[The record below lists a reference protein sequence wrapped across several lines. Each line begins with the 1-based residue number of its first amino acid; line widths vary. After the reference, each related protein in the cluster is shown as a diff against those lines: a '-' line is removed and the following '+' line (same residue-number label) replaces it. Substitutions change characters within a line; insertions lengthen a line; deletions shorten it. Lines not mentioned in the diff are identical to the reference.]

1 MKNRWSLRFVALC
14 ALGVFIAPLLS
25 AQAQAPASPAS
36 NGDLLDSHSALQT
49 RWEETLFDAYGG
61 RLTATDWAATRAETA
76 AFLAR
81 LSSPAARALW
91 RDIDPAAGNVAAD
104 PLAVARRIGEWQGRF
119 QHTCALEMLEA
130 QRAGDI
136 ERARAWRALITL
148 PKHAN
153 AVEGALILQKLA
165 EHGRAQEGSV
175 SQLLTREFLSWQTTR
190 VREKLD
196 YLDRLLNGRDAGAMS
211 VVMAGR
217 LAEAGALADFPA
229 PLKTLVIPGATGADT
244 AIPAA
249 PEALFLATTGSGGS
263 DAGALFERWRLAV
276 ENGLP
281 NLLSAEEVAR
291 NERLLLKLVRLVP
304 KEYGAAGVRD
314 GQIAVPL
321 EYRHAKQFVQQ
332 AENFVGELLPSW
344 RTTKAAALREHGAR
358 LKEEFDALE
367 AALDRKADA
376 KEVAARAS
384 AVEQRLESGLGL
396 TLSRSGP
403 KESVIAESA
412 LEVTNALR
420 LSQTAARAGKWEEAE
435 AQRLEA
441 YITLDL
447 DIEKRLMPRDPELA
461 LRLERAFLDGASGQ
475 PGIKAA
481 LDARLKGPAL
491 AESYERASRLL
502 DEGVTMLK
510 TSLSPSAVIFTTVTI
525 LLREGLEA
533 VIVLAALLAGMRGV
547 ENAPTRRRVAGGAW
561 LALVVTGLTFWLS
574 KTLISALAGFGEKLE
589 AVISILAV
597 GVLLMVTNWVFHK
610 YYWVGWNAKIRS
622 LSKAALGAGDNA
634 ASSTRWETFALIGVG
649 FLTIYREGFETV
661 LFLQTFILEGGLQ
674 SVLIGLAI
682 GGGIV
687 ALLGA
692 MIFAVGAKLPY
703 RKLLVVTGLLVVS
716 ILMTVTGQ
724 TVRLFQTVGWL
735 PVHPAP
741 GVDLPP
747 WVGTWFGLYSSWEG
761 LLIPF
766 AGLGYVAGAWLWVK
780 VGALRK
786 QRSAAAAAAAPVA
799 VTGKAREESVREL
812 AASR

>member
-1 MKNRWSLRFVALC
+1 MTLLPRLLVACFALLC
-14 ALGVFIAPLLS
+14 ALSPGKIFG
-25 AQAQAPASPAS
+25 ASPFS
-36 NGDLLDSHSALQT
+36 DDLLDAHSALQT
-49 RWEETLFDAYGG
+49 RWEETLFDAYGEK
-61 RLTATDWAATRAETA
+61 LAAADWTATRAETA
-76 AFLAR
+76 TFLAR
-81 LSSPAARALW
+81 FISPEARAVW
-91 RDIDPAAGNVAAD
+91 QDFDNAKDAEAP
-104 PLAVARRIGEWQGRF
+104 PLLVARQVGSWQGKL
-119 QHTCALEMLEA
+119 QHACALEMLAA

-136 ERARAWRALITL
+136 ERARAWRALIAL

-153 AVEGALILQKLA
+153 AVEGALIMQRLA

-175 SQLLTREFLSWQTTR
+175 SQILAREFLAWQTTR

-196 YLDRLLNGRDAGAMS
+196 YLDRLLNKSEDAGAMS
-211 VVMAGR
+211 TLVASR

-229 PLKTLVIPGATGADT
+229 SLRTLVIPGTDNVL
-244 AIPAA
+244 IPAV
-249 PEALFLATTGSGGS
+249 PEVPLASAT
-263 DAGALFERWRLAV
+263 FERWRLGV

-281 NLLSAEEVAR
+281 NLLSADEVVR
-291 NERLLLKLVRLVP
+291 SERLLLKLVRLVP
-304 KEYGAAGVRD
+304 KEYQAAGVRD
-314 GQIAVPL
+314 GQVAVPL

-344 RTTKAAALREHGAR
+344 RTAKAEALREHGVK

-367 AALDRKADA
+367 NALDKKAEF

-384 AVEQRLESGLGL
+384 AVEQRLEKGLGL
-396 TLSRSGP
+396 TLNRAGP

-420 LSQTAARAGKWEEAE
+420 QSQAAARVGKWEEAE
-435 AQRLEA
+435 SQRLDA
-441 YITLDL
+441 YVTLDL
-447 DIEKRLMPRDPELA
+447 DIEKRLMPRDPDLA
-461 LRLERAFLDGASGQ
+461 LRLERAFLDGSHGQ

-481 LDARLKGPAL
+481 LDARLKGPEL
-491 AESYERASRLL
+491 AAAYERAAKLL

-533 VIVLAALLAGMRGV
+533 VVVLAALLAGMRGV

-561 LALVVTGLTFWLS
+561 LALAATALTFWLS
-574 KTLISALAGFGEKLE
+574 KTLIAALASFGEKLE

-622 LSKAALGAGDNA
+622 LSKAAQNASGGDDPDTG
-634 ASSTRWETFALIGVG
+634 SRWETLALVGVG

-661 LFLQTFILEGGLQ
+661 LFLQTFILEGGLR

-692 MIFAVGAKLPY
+692 LIFAVGAKLPY

-735 PVHPAP
+735 PIHPAP
-741 GVDLPP
+741 GVDLPA

-761 LLIPF
+761 LIIPF

-780 VGALRK
+780 LGALRK
-786 QRSAAAAAAAPVA
+786 QRQAAAAEPA
-799 VTGKAREESVREL
+799 VVMKSKQPARELVT
-812 AASR
+812 SR

>member
-1 MKNRWSLRFVALC
+1 MKARASRPSPACLELRAWNLRLESFLLALLLVFFVAS
-14 ALGVFIAPLLS
+14 PL
-25 AQAQAPASPAS
+25 ARASFS
-36 NGDLLDSHSALQT
+36 DDLLDAHSALQT
-49 RWEETLFDAYGG
+49 RWEETLFDAYGEK
-61 RLTATDWAATRAETA
+61 LAAADWTATRAETTG
-76 AFLAR
+76 FLAR
-81 LSSPAARALW
+81 FSSPEARALW
-91 RDIDPAAGNVAAD
+91 NDFDSAKDAEAP
-104 PLAVARRIGEWQGRF
+104 PLLVARQVGGWQGKL
-119 QHTCALEMLEA
+119 QHACALEMLAA

-136 ERARAWRALITL
+136 ERARAWRALIAL

-153 AVEGALILQKLA
+153 AVEGALIMQRLA

-175 SQLLTREFLSWQTTR
+175 SQILAREFLAWQTTR

-196 YLDRLLNGRDAGAMS
+196 YLDRLLNKSEDAGAMS
-211 VVMAGR
+211 TLVASR

-229 PLKTLVIPGATGADT
+229 ALRTLVIPGADNVL
-244 AIPAA
+244 IPAA
-249 PEALFLATTGSGGS
+249 PEVPLAS
-263 DAGALFERWRLAV
+263 ANFERWRLGV

-281 NLLSAEEVAR
+281 NLLSADEVAR
-291 NERLLLKLVRLVP
+291 SERLLLKLVRLVP
-304 KEYGAAGVRD
+304 KEYQAAGVRD
-314 GQIAVPL
+314 GQVAVPL

-344 RTTKAAALREHGAR
+344 RTAKAEALREHGVK

-367 AALDRKADA
+367 NALEKKAEL
-376 KEVAARAS
+376 KEVAARAG
-384 AVEQRLESGLGL
+384 AVEQRLEKGLGL
-396 TLSRSGP
+396 TLNRAGP

-420 LSQTAARAGKWEEAE
+420 QSQAAARAGKWEEAE
-435 AQRLEA
+435 SQRLDA
-441 YITLDL
+441 YVTLDL
-447 DIEKRLMPRDPELA
+447 DIEKRLMPRDPDLA
-461 LRLERAFLDGASGQ
+461 LRLERAFLDGSHGQ

-481 LDARLKGPAL
+481 LDARLKGSEL
-491 AESYERASRLL
+491 AAAYERAAKLL

-533 VIVLAALLAGMRGV
+533 VVVLAALLAGMRGA

-561 LALVVTGLTFWLS
+561 LALAATALTFWLS
-574 KTLISALAGFGEKLE
+574 KTLIAALAGFGEKLE

-622 LSKAALGAGDNA
+622 LSKAALNAGDDPEA
-634 ASSTRWETFALIGVG
+634 GSRWESLALIGVG

-661 LFLQTFILEGGLQ
+661 LFLQTFILEGGLK

-692 MIFAVGAKLPY
+692 LIFAVGAKLPY

-735 PVHPAP
+735 PIHPAP
-741 GVDLPP
+741 DVDLPA

-780 VGALRK
+780 LGALRK
-786 QRSAAAAAAAPVA
+786 QRVAAAVPATIATKPQEP
-799 VTGKAREESVREL
+799 ARELVT
-812 AASR
+812 SR